1 MSKLTLLLRTV
12 RHWHA
17 RLGAFAALFFILMVV
32 TGLALNHTTVL
43 QLNQRAVSAPW
54 LMTWMGLRAEL
65 PSQGYLVGEQ
75 YVVSTDEK
83 TLLGNKRLV
92 NVRSIVLGAVTWN
105 GMVAVTDHN
114 TLYLYDP
121 QGNLVDHMSAEN
133 LPQKALSGLGLMGDT
148 LVLKTAKGD
157 FKTADALHWQSLSVT
172 EQAAKNLKWSI
183 PSALP
188 STMNHV
194 LSTHFAPSVSLE
206 RVILD
211 IHSGRMLGRYGP
223 LLMDA
228 VAIILLGLAISGVW
242 MYVRVMRVTKR

>member
-17 RLGAFAALFFILMVV
+17 RLGTFAALFFILMVV
-32 TGLALNHTTVL
+32 TGLALNHTTAL
-43 QLNQRAVSAPW
+43 QLNQRTVSAPW
-54 LMTWMGLRAEL
+54 LMSWMGLRTEL
-65 PSQGYLVGEQ
+65 PSQGYLVAEQ
-75 YVVSTDEK
+75 YVVSTEEK

-92 NVRSIVLGAVTWN
+92 NVRSMVLGAVAWN
-105 GMVAVTDHN
+105 GMVAVADHN

-121 QGNLVDHMSAEN
+121 QGNLVDHMSSEN
-133 LPQKALSGLGLMGDT
+133 LPQQALLGLGVMGDA

-157 FKTADALHWQSLSVT
+157 FRTADALHWQSLTVA
-172 EQAAKNLKWSI
+172 EQAEKNLKWSM

-188 STMNHV
+188 TTMKHV
-194 LSTHFAPSVSLE
+194 LNTHFAPSVSLE
-206 RVILD
+206 RMILD
-211 IHSGRMLGRYGP
+211 VHSGRMFGRYGP

-242 MYVRVMRVTKR
+242 MYVRVMRVSKR

>member
-32 TGLALNHTTVL
+32 SGLALNHTTAL
-43 QLNQRAVSAPW
+43 QLNQRTVSTPW
-54 LMTWMGLRAEL
+54 LMAWMGLRTEL

-75 YVVSTDEK
+75 YLVSTDEK
-83 TLLGNKRLV
+83 TLLGNKRLGK
-92 NVRSIVLGAVTWN
+92 VRSMVLGAVAWN

-133 LPQKALSGLGLMGDT
+133 LPQQVLSGLGLMGDA

-157 FKTADALHWQSLSVT
+157 FKTADALHWQSLSVAEET
-172 EQAAKNLKWSI
+172 AKNLKWSV
-183 PSALP
+183 PSSLP
-188 STMNHV
+188 STMNVV
-194 LSTHFAPSVSLE
+194 LNTNFAPSVSLE

-211 IHSGRMLGRYGP
+211 VHSGRMFGRYGP

-242 MYVRVMRVTKR
+242 MYVRVTRASKR